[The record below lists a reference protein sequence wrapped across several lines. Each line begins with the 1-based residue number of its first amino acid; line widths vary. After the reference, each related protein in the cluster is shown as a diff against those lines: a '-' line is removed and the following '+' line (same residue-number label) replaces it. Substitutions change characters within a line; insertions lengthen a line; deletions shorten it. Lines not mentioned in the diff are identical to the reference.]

1 MAALQEALQCLT
13 STPRDEIPTDQA
25 SLRNYLTTLRSQAR
39 LIVDSVPE
47 PPPEKSAS
55 TNSSSS
61 SSSSKSKHK
70 FKVTPSPARL
80 LDQDSDTADS
90 SETAAAAHQHQ
101 QAWSKPIIKPSHSKD
116 NPLSIPVYKLQG
128 SDGQGH
134 WFGRRSIHEGLPYE
148 IWEEKLS
155 TEIAETLKR
164 NQKRVEKGLPPDQAV
179 RGIGAERVVE
189 EVIVRDGDADANVMG
204 KFTIYHVSATFP
216 KPTTSRDFVAMIV
229 TWENEYF
236 KEHEKEGKW
245 GREGR
250 SWMMLSRPCEHPD
263 APPVGEYIRG
273 QYESV
278 EMIREIVV
286 DRDGSEGSGSGS
298 GSGSASKGAD
308 GESNPVEWIMV
319 TRSDPGG
326 TIPRWM
332 VEKGTP
338 KSICT
343 DAAKFVG
350 WASEDPEATKE
361 KERLRSATKSENKE
375 STNAEEESEP
385 EESSDSDL
393 SEYEQEE
400 HHGLIASFGNLLNA
414 GIERYAPQAVLGY
427 IPHHSRESS
436 YDIPGEFKDS
446 DEDTTKHHQTKRQV
460 DADADETQSQTSLKS
475 ETPTEPKT
483 PAAGDVNLDIT
494 AAELLQKTG
503 KSKLSSHERQ
513 LAKLAQ
519 EKRSVEAQLD
529 LVRSDIESL
538 GLRAPEDKDKE
549 ETKKE
554 TASAR
559 ASADSGHQH
568 QQRPGSPSSSTR
580 AKRLGSDD
588 RTSSSS
594 NLRSRGEAPAPAAD
608 SPKMQKV
615 ASGLFREESKLVQ
628 KLSKIER
635 QQLKEAAKIEAR
647 HRKDAEKQEKE
658 AEKEAEKQDKARSRD
673 ENESLRRELEQ
684 TKKECEKLRSER
696 KQWLGLI
703 KSLQAE
709 NSKLAGQLGVE
720 GEK

>member
-1 MAALQEALQCLT
+1 M
-13 STPRDEIPTDQA
+13 
-25 SLRNYLTTLRSQAR
+25 
-39 LIVDSVPE
+39 
-47 PPPEKSAS
+47 
-55 TNSSSS
+55 
-61 SSSSKSKHK
+61 
-70 FKVTPSPARL
+70 
-80 LDQDSDTADS
+80 
-90 SETAAAAHQHQ
+90 
-101 QAWSKPIIKPSHSKD
+101 
-116 NPLSIPVYKLQG
+116 
-128 SDGQGH
+128 
-134 WFGRRSIHEGLPYE
+134 HEGLPYE
-148 IWEEKLS
+148 VWEEKLS
-155 TEIAETLKR
+155 TEITETLRR

-189 EVIVRDGDADANVMG
+189 EVIVRDGDANVMG
-204 KFTIYHVSATFP
+204 KFTIYHVRATFP

-229 TWENEYF
+229 TWENDYF

-245 GREGR
+245 SREGR

-263 APPVGEYIRG
+263 APPVGEFIRG

-278 EMIREIVV
+278 EMIREIRV
-286 DRDGSEGSGSGS
+286 DKNGSEGSESGSGS
-298 GSGSASKGAD
+298 GSGSKGAD

-343 DAAKFVG
+343 DAAKFVD
-350 WASEDPEATKE
+350 WASEDPEAAKE
-361 KERLRSATKSENKE
+361 KERLRSAAKSEGKE
-375 STNAEEESEP
+375 STNAEEESES
-385 EESSDSDL
+385 EGNSDSDS

-414 GIERYAPQAVLGY
+414 GIERYAPQTVLDY

-436 YDIPGEFKDS
+436 YNIPGEFKDS
-446 DEDTTKHHQTKRQV
+446 DEDTTKHHQTKRQA
-460 DADADETQSQTSLKS
+460 DTDADETQSQTSVKS
-475 ETPTEPKT
+475 ETPAEPTT

-494 AAELLQKTG
+494 AAELLEKTG

-519 EKRSVEAQLD
+519 EKRSIEAQLD

-538 GLRAPEDKDKE
+538 GLRALEDKDKE
-549 ETKKE
+549 DIKKE

-559 ASADSGHQH
+559 ASADSPSGHQH
-568 QQRPGSPSSSTR
+568 QQRAGSSDSSTK
-580 AKRLGSDD
+580 AKHLGSDD

-594 NLRSRGEAPAPAAD
+594 NLRSRGETPAPAAD

-635 QQLKEAAKIEAR
+635 HQLKEAEKIEAR
-647 HRKDAEKQEKE
+647 HRKDAEKREKE
-658 AEKEAEKQDKARSRD
+658 AEKEAEKQGKARSRD
-673 ENESLRRELEQ
+673 ANESLRRELEQ

-696 KQWLGLI
+696 KQWLDLI

-709 NSKLAGQLGVE
+709 NSKLAGQLGVK
-720 GEK
+720 GEKGEK

>member
-1 MAALQEALQCLT
+1 M
-13 STPRDEIPTDQA
+13 
-25 SLRNYLTTLRSQAR
+25 
-39 LIVDSVPE
+39 
-47 PPPEKSAS
+47 
-55 TNSSSS
+55 
-61 SSSSKSKHK
+61 
-70 FKVTPSPARL
+70 
-80 LDQDSDTADS
+80 
-90 SETAAAAHQHQ
+90 
-101 QAWSKPIIKPSHSKD
+101 
-116 NPLSIPVYKLQG
+116 
-128 SDGQGH
+128 
-134 WFGRRSIHEGLPYE
+134 HEGLPYE
-148 IWEEKLS
+148 VWEEKLS
-155 TEIAETLKR
+155 TEIAETLRR

-189 EVIVRDGDADANVMG
+189 EVIVRDGDGDGDANVMG
-204 KFTIYHVSATFP
+204 KFTIYHVSAAFP

-245 GREGR
+245 DREGR
-250 SWMMLSRPCEHPD
+250 SWMMVSRPCEHPD

-278 EMIREIVV
+278 EMIREILL
-286 DRDGSEGSGSGS
+286 DRDGPESSGSGS
-298 GSGSASKGAD
+298 GSGSKGAD

-343 DAAKFVG
+343 DAAKFVD
-350 WASEDPEATKE
+350 WASEDPEAAKK
-361 KERLRSATKSENKE
+361 KERLRSAANSENKE
-375 STNAEEESEP
+375 STNAEEESEL
-385 EESSDSDL
+385 EESSDSDF

-400 HHGLIASFGNLLNA
+400 HHGLIASFGSLLNA
-414 GIERYAPQAVLGY
+414 GIERYAPQAVLDY

-436 YDIPGEFKDS
+436 YNIPGEFRDS
-446 DEDTTKHHQTKRQV
+446 DEDTVKHHETKRQV
-460 DADADETQSQTSLKS
+460 DVDTDETQSQTSLKS
-475 ETPTEPKT
+475 ETPTEANT
-483 PAAGDVNLDIT
+483 PAAAGDVNLDIT
-494 AAELLQKTG
+494 AAEILQKTRKG
-503 KSKLSSHERQ
+503 KLSSHERH
-513 LAKLAQ
+513 LSKLAQ
-519 EKRSVEAQLD
+519 EKRSIEAQLD

-549 ETKKE
+549 EIKKE

-559 ASADSGHQH
+559 ASADSPSGHQH
-568 QQRPGSPSSSTR
+568 QQRPGSSSSSTK

-594 NLRSRGEAPAPAAD
+594 NLHSRGETPAPAAD

-615 ASGLFREESKLVQ
+615 ASGLFREESKLVR

-647 HRKDAEKQEKE
+647 HRKDTEKQEKE

-709 NSKLAGQLGVE
+709 NSKLAGQLGAE

>member
-25 SLRNYLTTLRSQAR
+25 SLRSLLTTLRSQAR

-61 SSSSKSKHK
+61 SSKSKHK
-70 FKVTPSPARL
+70 YKIIPSPARL
-80 LDQDSDTADS
+80 SNPDSNTPDS
-90 SETAAAAHQHQ
+90 SETAAAAHEHQ
-101 QAWSKPIIKPSHSKD
+101 QAWSKQIVKPTHSKD
-116 NPLSIPVYKLQG
+116 NPLSVPVYKLPG

-134 WFGRRSIHEGLPYE
+134 WFGRRSVHEGLPYE
-148 IWEEKLS
+148 VWEEKLS
-155 TEIAETLKR
+155 TEITETLRR
-164 NQKRVEKGLPPDQAV
+164 NQKRVEQGLPPDQAV

-189 EVIVRDGDADANVMG
+189 EVIVRDGDGDANVMG
-204 KFTIYHVSATFP
+204 KFTIYHVRATFP

-229 TWENEYF
+229 TWENEHF
-236 KEHEKEGKW
+236 KEREKEGKW
-245 GREGR
+245 SREGR

-263 APPVGEYIRG
+263 APPVGEFIRG

-278 EMIREIVV
+278 EMIREILV
-286 DRDGSEGSGSGS
+286 DKDGSEGSESGSGS
-298 GSGSASKGAD
+298 GSKGAN
-308 GESNPVEWIMV
+308 GEFNPVEWIMV

-343 DAAKFVG
+343 DAAKFVD
-350 WASEDPEATKE
+350 WAREDPEAAKE
-361 KERLRSATKSENKE
+361 KERLQSAAKSEGKE
-375 STNAEEESEP
+375 SMNAEEESES
-385 EESSDSDL
+385 EEDSDSDS

-400 HHGLIASFGNLLNA
+400 HHGLIASFGSLLNA
-414 GIERYAPQAVLGY
+414 GIERYAPQAVLDY

-436 YDIPGEFKDS
+436 YNIPGEFKDS
-446 DEDTTKHHQTKRQV
+446 DEDTTTHHQTKRQA
-460 DADADETQSQTSLKS
+460 DADADETQSQTSVKS
-475 ETPTEPKT
+475 ETPAEPT
-483 PAAGDVNLDIT
+483 TSAGGDVNLDIT
-494 AAELLQKTG
+494 AAELLEKTG

-519 EKRSVEAQLD
+519 EKRSIEAQLD

-549 ETKKE
+549 DIKKE

-559 ASADSGHQH
+559 ASADSPSGHQH
-568 QQRPGSPSSSTR
+568 QQRAGSSDSSTK
-580 AKRLGSDD
+580 AKHLGSDD
-588 RTSSSS
+588 RTSSNS
-594 NLRSRGEAPAPAAD
+594 NLRSRGETPAPAAD

-615 ASGLFREESKLVQ
+615 AAGLFREESKLVQ

-635 QQLKEAAKIEAR
+635 HQLKEAEKIEAR
-647 HRKDAEKQEKE
+647 HRKDAEKQG
-658 AEKEAEKQDKARSRD
+658 KARSRD
-673 ENESLRRELEQ
+673 ANESLRRELEQ

-696 KQWLGLI
+696 KQWLDLI

-709 NSKLAGQLGVE
+709 NSKLAGQLGVK
-720 GEK
+720 GEKGEK